1 MSAWKTA
8 KAAAFASLIFSGPAM
23 AADTV
28 SQDVPPADA
37 CIKTVS
43 AMGAS
48 MGYKA
53 EVGPDGKSVFRFV
66 VRQNGFD
73 YEAVCDAATGVVGD
87 VTPRAS
93 H

>member
-8 KAAAFASLIFSGPAM
+8 KAAAFASLIFAAPA
-23 AADTV
+23 AAENV
-28 SQDVPPADA
+28 SHDMPPADA
-37 CIKTVS
+37 CIKTVN

-53 EVGPDGKSVFRFV
+53 EVGPDGKSVYRFV
-66 VRQNGFD
+66 VRQNGLD
-73 YEAVCDAATGVVGD
+73 YDAVCDAATGLVGD
-87 VTPRAS
+87 VTPRVS

>member
-1 MSAWKTA
+1 MSAWKTV
-8 KAAAFASLIFSGPAM
+8 KATAFASFVLAVPAA
-23 AADTV
+23 AADNI

-37 CIKTVS
+37 CMKTVN

-53 EVGPDGKSVFRFV
+53 ETGADGKPVYRFV
-66 VRQNGFD
+66 VRQNGLD
-73 YEAVCDAATGVVGD
+73 YDAVCDAATGVVGD
-87 VTPRAS
+87 VSPRLS